1 MNQATIA
8 LLVGLL
14 SGAAA
19 CARDQAPE
27 QRGESAPSRS
37 RIFHLEELR
46 WPQIDALDR
55 QQTLFILPV
64 GMIEEHGPHL
74 PVGTDTLGLNYLW
87 RSCARSQARP
97 DGKATSQI
105 LLLRSC
111 EGIGRARSSG
121 RERMD

>member
-37 RIFHLEELR
+37 KIFHLEELR

-64 GMIEEHGPHL
+64 G
-74 PVGTDTLGLNYLW
+74 
-87 RSCARSQARP
+87 RSMVLTCQSARIRLA
-97 DGKATSQI
+97 
-105 LLLRSC
+105 
-111 EGIGRARSSG
+111 
-121 RERMD
+121 